1 MLSFTSTRRRVLVI
15 ACVATALAGCSSSSS
30 DAPGRNAQT
39 PATSPEPS
47 SSVSV
52 TVVTPAAPVPD
63 LSSTPAPLA
72 IDNLAASFDVLANTL
87 PAGEVGVAMFNGF
100 QVNSY
105 GPWTSGAAW
114 STIKVPLSIAGLAA
128 DGLAAEAA
136 MQQAISQSDN
146 AAAEQLWGLL
156 GDPQTAASA
165 VESVLSEGGNT
176 AVIVESQQVRPPY
189 SPYGQTEW
197 SNDQAAIFAFGLPCV
212 AGAQPVVDQM
222 RNLGGSQQ
230 WGLASFADV
239 AAKGGWGPETDG
251 GYLVRQLALVT
262 NSTGSFGVS
271 LAARPANGTFET
283 GQAMLNVLGAWI
295 DRQRN
300 NIVGGHC

>member
-1 MLSFTSTRRRVLVI
+1 M
-15 ACVATALAGCSSSSS
+15 
-30 DAPGRNAQT
+30 
-39 PATSPEPS
+39 
-47 SSVSV
+47 
-52 TVVTPAAPVPD
+52 AAAD
-63 LSSTPAPLA
+63 
-72 IDNLAASFDVLANTL
+72 LAASFEVLANTL
-87 PAGEVGVAMFNGF
+87 PAGEVGVAMFNGL
-100 QVNSY
+100 QVSSY

-146 AAAEQLWGLL
+146 AAAEHLWGLL

-165 VESVLSEGGNT
+165 VESVLIEGGDT
-176 AVIVESQQVRPPY
+176 AVIVQSQQVRPPY

-222 RNLGGSQQ
+222 RNLGGNQQ

-271 LAARPANGTFET
+271 LAARPDDGTFET
-283 GQAMLNVLGAWI
+283 GQAMLNLLGAWI

-300 NIVGGHC
+300 NIVGGRC